1 MQQRQVYW
9 QKQLIIYALPL
20 VKKSGKEIMTNEFG
34 QYNDSPELMTSLME
48 SFKSLH
54 FKYAVVFSGDNV
66 NKAASLSNGKY
77 LTPVGESFRNELGNF

>member
-1 MQQRQVYW
+1 
-9 QKQLIIYALPL
+9 
-20 VKKSGKEIMTNEFG
+20 MTNEFG

-54 FKYAVVFSGDNV
+54 FIYAVVFSGDNV